1 MGGGAALFAIFTD
14 NLDLHPMKII
24 HTADWHV
31 GHELYGYGREEEF
44 DYFFSQL
51 SDLMEKEQP
60 DALLVSGDVYDSY
73 MPSNAA
79 VRQLNTALLSLHES
93 SPETEIILTAGNHD
107 SGLRLEAAAPPWL
120 SHRIHLIGTIDPTLE
135 RNRIEI
141 EGKGVVM
148 AIPFC
153 YPANF
158 PHKESDPVE
167 GRQERF
173 FQRVSKQ
180 LSKESL
186 PTVLM
191 AHLYLSGAR
200 LNGTRQPR
208 DIVGGSEAM
217 PLSDIGTGYD
227 YLALGHIHRRQR
239 LSKQAHYSGSPLPI
253 SFDEPAEHGVLVVEL
268 DRGIAPRV
276 DFRQMKTLRPLLTL
290 PEEAV
295 SYSDAIDLLRTID
308 ADKQAYIR
316 LHVKVNGDAPLP
328 FDYLEQATKA
338 LEEKSARYC
347 TVKVESPESVA
358 AERVEQRMVSP
369 DELNTYTAQR
379 IVEMYLEEHTDL
391 SEEGRQE
398 LLDLFGT
405 IDEVCSQ
412 EGITI

>member
-1 MGGGAALFAIFTD
+1 
-14 NLDLHPMKII
+14 MKII
-24 HTADWHV
+24 HTADWHI
-31 GHELYGYGREEEF
+31 GHELYGYDREADFE
-44 DYFFSQL
+44 DFFARL
-51 SDLMEKEQP
+51 VRLMAEEQP

-79 VRQLNTALLSLHES
+79 VRQLNTALLSLHEA

-120 SHRIHLIGTIDPTLE
+120 SHRIHLIGTVDPTLE

-158 PHKESDPVE
+158 PHQESDKVE
-167 GRQERF
+167 ERQKSF
-173 FQRVSKQ
+173 FRRVSER

-191 AHLYLSGAR
+191 AHLYLSGVQ
-200 LNGTRQPR
+200 LNGSRQPR

-268 DRGIAPRV
+268 HKGKAPRV
-276 DFRQMKTLRPLLTL
+276 DFRALTTARPLLTL
-290 PEEAV
+290 PEQAV
-295 SYSDAIDLLRTID
+295 SYSDAIDLLRTMD
-308 ADKQAYIR
+308 ADEQAYIR
-316 LHVKVNGDAPLP
+316 LHVLGDKPLP

-338 LEEKSARYC
+338 LEGKSARYC
-347 TVKVESPESVA
+347 TVKVESLESVA

-369 DELNTYTAQR
+369 DELNTYSPQR
-379 IVEMYLEEHTDL
+379 IVEMYLEDQPDL

-405 IDEVCSQ
+405 IDEVCEQ
-412 EGITI
+412 EGIAI

>member
-1 MGGGAALFAIFTD
+1 
-14 NLDLHPMKII
+14 MKII
-24 HTADWHV
+24 HTADWHI
-31 GHELYGYGREEEF
+31 GHELYGYDREEEF
-44 DYFFSQL
+44 DCFFTQL
-51 SDLMEKEQP
+51 ADLMEKEKP

-79 VRQLNTALLSLHES
+79 VRQLNTALLSLHEA

-120 SHRIHLIGTIDPTLE
+120 SHRIHLIGTIDPTLK

-158 PHKESDPVE
+158 PHQESDKVE
-167 GRQERF
+167 ERQKSF
-173 FQRVSKQ
+173 FQRVSEQ

-200 LNGTRQPR
+200 LNGSRQPR

-227 YLALGHIHRRQR
+227 YLALGHIHRRQQ
-239 LSKQAHYSGSPLPI
+239 LSNQAHYSGSPLPI

-268 DRGIAPRV
+268 HKGKAPRV
-276 DFRQMKTLRPLLTL
+276 DFRALTTARPLLTL
-290 PEEAV
+290 PEQAV
-295 SYSDAIDLLRTID
+295 SYSDAIDLLRTMD
-308 ADKQAYIR
+308 AEEQAYIR
-316 LHVKVNGDAPLP
+316 LHVLGEPDKPLP

-338 LEEKSARYC
+338 LEGKSARYC
-347 TVKVESPESVA
+347 TVMMEYPESVA

-369 DELNTYTAQR
+369 DELNTYSPQR
-379 IVEMYLEEHTDL
+379 IVEMYLEDQPDL

-405 IDEVCSQ
+405 IDEVCEQ
-412 EGITI
+412 EGIAI

>member
-1 MGGGAALFAIFTD
+1 
-14 NLDLHPMKII
+14 MKII
-24 HTADWHV
+24 HTADWHI
-31 GHELYGYGREEEF
+31 GHELYGYDREEEF
-44 DYFFSQL
+44 DCFFTQL
-51 SDLMEKEQP
+51 ADLMEKEKP

-73 MPSNAA
+73 MPSNVA
-79 VRQLNTALLSLHES
+79 VRQLNTALLSLHEA

-120 SHRIHLIGTIDPTLE
+120 SHRIHLIGTIDPTLK

-158 PHKESDPVE
+158 PHQESDKVE
-167 GRQERF
+167 ERQKSF
-173 FQRVSKQ
+173 FQRVSEQ

-200 LNGTRQPR
+200 LNGSRQPR

-227 YLALGHIHRRQR
+227 YLALGHIHRRQQ
-239 LSKQAHYSGSPLPI
+239 LSNQAHYSGSPLPI
-253 SFDEPAEHGVLVVEL
+253 SFDEPEEHGVLVVEL
-268 DRGIAPRV
+268 HKGKAPRV
-276 DFRQMKTLRPLLTL
+276 DFRALTTARPLLTL
-290 PEEAV
+290 PEEV
-295 SYSDAIDLLRTID
+295 VTYSEAIDLLRTID
-308 ADKQAYIR
+308 ADVQAYIR

-338 LEEKSARYC
+338 LEGKSARYC
-347 TVKVESPESVA
+347 TIKMEYPESVA

-369 DELNTYTAQR
+369 DELNTYSPQR
-379 IVEMYLEEHTDL
+379 IVEMYLEDQPDL

-412 EGITI
+412 EEISI

>member
-1 MGGGAALFAIFTD
+1 
-14 NLDLHPMKII
+14 MKII
-24 HTADWHV
+24 HTADWHI
-31 GHELYGYGREEEF
+31 GHELYGYDREEEF
-44 DYFFSQL
+44 DYFFTQL
-51 SDLMEKEQP
+51 ADLMEKDQP

-79 VRQLNTALLSLHES
+79 VRQLNTALLSLHEA

-120 SHRIHLIGTIDPTLE
+120 SHRIHLIGTVDPTLE

-158 PHKESDPVE
+158 PHQESDKVE
-167 GRQERF
+167 ERQKSF
-173 FQRVSKQ
+173 FRRVSER

-191 AHLYLSGAR
+191 AHLYLSGVQ

-268 DRGIAPRV
+268 HKGKAPRV
-276 DFRQMKTLRPLLTL
+276 DFRALTTARPLLTL
-290 PEEAV
+290 PEQAV
-295 SYSDAIDLLRTID
+295 SYSDAIDLLRTMD
-308 ADKQAYIR
+308 ADEQAYIR
-316 LHVKVNGDAPLP
+316 LHVLGDKPLP

-338 LEEKSARYC
+338 LEGKSARYC
-347 TVKVESPESVA
+347 TIKVESPESLA

-369 DELNTYTAQR
+369 DELNTYSPQR
-379 IVEMYLEEHTDL
+379 IVEMYLEEQTGL
-391 SEEGRQE
+391 SEEGRKE

-412 EGITI
+412 AGITI

>member
-1 MGGGAALFAIFTD
+1 
-14 NLDLHPMKII
+14 MKII
-24 HTADWHV
+24 HTADWHI
-31 GHELYGYGREEEF
+31 GHELYGYGREADFE
-44 DYFFSQL
+44 DFFSQL
-51 SDLMEKEQP
+51 SDLMREEQP

-79 VRQLNTALLSLHES
+79 VRQLNTALLSLHEA

-141 EGKGVVM
+141 EGNGVVM

-158 PHKESDPVE
+158 PHKESDQVK
-167 GRQERF
+167 GRQESF
-173 FQRVSKQ
+173 FRRVSEQ
-180 LSKESL
+180 LDHENL

-191 AHLYLSGAR
+191 AHLYLSDAR
-200 LNGTRQPR
+200 LNGTRQRR
-208 DIVGGSEAM
+208 DVVGGSEAM
-217 PLSDIGTGYD
+217 QLSDIGTGYD

-239 LSKQAHYSGSPLPI
+239 VGDRALYSGSPLPI

-268 DRGIAPRV
+268 HKGKAPRV
-276 DFRQMKTLRPLLTL
+276 DFRALTTARPLLTL

-295 SYSDAIDLLRTID
+295 SYSDAIDLLRTMD
-308 ADKQAYIR
+308 ADEQAYIR
-316 LHVKVNGDAPLP
+316 LHVLGDPDKPLP

-338 LEEKSARYC
+338 LEGKSARYC
-347 TVKVESPESVA
+347 TIKVESPESLA

-369 DELNTYTAQR
+369 DELNTYSPQR
-379 IVEMYLEEHTDL
+379 IVEMYLEDQPDL
-391 SEEGRQE
+391 SEEGRKE

-412 EGITI
+412 AGITI

>member
-1 MGGGAALFAIFTD
+1 
-14 NLDLHPMKII
+14 MKII
-24 HTADWHV
+24 HTADWHI
-31 GHELYGYGREEEF
+31 GHELYGYDREEEF
-44 DYFFSQL
+44 DYFFTQL
-51 SDLMEKEQP
+51 ADLMAEEQP

-79 VRQLNTALLSLHES
+79 VKQLNTALLSLHEAS
-93 SPETEIILTAGNHD
+93 LETEIILTAGNHD

-141 EGKGVVM
+141 EGNGVVM

-158 PHKESDPVE
+158 PHQESDKVE
-167 GRQERF
+167 ERQKSF
-173 FQRVSKQ
+173 FRRVSEQ
-180 LSKESL
+180 LSRESL

-191 AHLYLSGAR
+191 AHLYLFGVQ

-208 DIVGGSEAM
+208 DLVGGSEAM

-239 LSKQAHYSGSPLPI
+239 VGDRALYSGSPLPI

-268 DRGIAPRV
+268 HKGKAPRV
-276 DFRQMKTLRPLLTL
+276 DFRALTTARPLLTL
-290 PEEAV
+290 PEEV
-295 SYSDAIDLLRTID
+295 VTYSEAIEILRTMD
-308 ADKQAYIR
+308 ADEQAYIR
-316 LHVKVNGDAPLP
+316 LHVLGEPDKPLP

-338 LEEKSARYC
+338 LEGKSARYC
-347 TVKVESPESVA
+347 TVKVEYSESVA
-358 AERVEQRMVSP
+358 AEREEQRMVSP
-369 DELNTYTAQR
+369 DELNTYSPQR
-379 IVEMYLEEHTDL
+379 IVEMYLEDQPDL

-405 IDEVCSQ
+405 IDEICSQ
-412 EGITI
+412 EEISI

>member
-1 MGGGAALFAIFTD
+1 
-14 NLDLHPMKII
+14 MKII
-24 HTADWHV
+24 HTADWHI
-31 GHELYGYGREEEF
+31 GHELYGYDREEEF
-44 DYFFSQL
+44 DYFFTQL
-51 SDLMEKEQP
+51 ADLMEKDQP

-79 VRQLNTALLSLHES
+79 VRQLNTALLSLHEA

-120 SHRIHLIGTIDPTLE
+120 SHRIHLIGTVDPTLE

-158 PHKESDPVE
+158 PHQESDKVE
-167 GRQERF
+167 ERQKSF
-173 FQRVSKQ
+173 FRRVSER

-191 AHLYLSGAR
+191 AHLYLSGVQ
-200 LNGTRQPR
+200 LNGSRQPR

-268 DRGIAPRV
+268 HKGKAPRV
-276 DFRQMKTLRPLLTL
+276 DFRALTTARPLLTL
-290 PEEAV
+290 PEQAV
-295 SYSDAIDLLRTID
+295 SYSDAIDLLRTMD
-308 ADKQAYIR
+308 ADEQAYIR
-316 LHVKVNGDAPLP
+316 LHVLGDKPLP

-338 LEEKSARYC
+338 LEGKSARYC
-347 TVKVESPESVA
+347 TIKVESPESLA

-369 DELNTYTAQR
+369 DELNTYSPQR
-379 IVEMYLEEHTDL
+379 IVEMYLEEQTGL
-391 SEEGRQE
+391 SEEGRKE

-412 EGITI
+412 AGITI

>member
-1 MGGGAALFAIFTD
+1 
-14 NLDLHPMKII
+14 MKII
-24 HTADWHV
+24 HTADWHI
-31 GHELYGYGREEEF
+31 GHELYGYDREEEF
-44 DYFFSQL
+44 DCFFTQL
-51 SDLMEKEQP
+51 ANLMEKEQP

-79 VRQLNTALLSLHES
+79 VKQLNTALLSLHEA

-120 SHRIHLIGTIDPTLE
+120 SHRIHLIGTIDPTLK

-158 PHKESDPVE
+158 PHQESDKVE
-167 GRQERF
+167 ERQKSF
-173 FQRVSKQ
+173 FRRVSER

-191 AHLYLSGAR
+191 AHLYLSHVQ

-239 LSKQAHYSGSPLPI
+239 VGERAHYSGSPMPI

-268 DRGIAPRV
+268 HKGKAPRV
-276 DFRQMKTLRPLLTL
+276 DFRALTTARPLLTL

-295 SYSDAIDLLRTID
+295 SYCDAIDLLRTMD
-308 ADKQAYIR
+308 ADVQAYIR

-338 LEEKSARYC
+338 LEGKSVRYC
-347 TVKVESPESVA
+347 TIKVESPESVA
-358 AERVEQRMVSP
+358 AERAKQRMVSP
-369 DELNTYTAQR
+369 DELNTHYTPQR
-379 IVEMYLEEHTDL
+379 IVEMYLEDQPDL

-412 EGITI
+412 AGITI

>member
-1 MGGGAALFAIFTD
+1 M
-14 NLDLHPMKII
+14 
-24 HTADWHV
+24 
-31 GHELYGYGREEEF
+31 
-44 DYFFSQL
+44 
-51 SDLMEKEQP
+51 
-60 DALLVSGDVYDSY
+60 
-73 MPSNAA
+73 
-79 VRQLNTALLSLHES
+79 
-93 SPETEIILTAGNHD
+93 
-107 SGLRLEAAAPPWL
+107 
-120 SHRIHLIGTIDPTLE
+120 
-135 RNRIEI
+135 
-141 EGKGVVM
+141 
-148 AIPFC
+148 
-153 YPANF
+153 
-158 PHKESDPVE
+158 
-167 GRQERF
+167 
-173 FQRVSKQ
+173 
-180 LSKESL
+180 
-186 PTVLM
+186 
-191 AHLYLSGAR
+191 
-200 LNGTRQPR
+200 
-208 DIVGGSEAM
+208 
-217 PLSDIGTGYD
+217 
-227 YLALGHIHRRQR
+227 
-239 LSKQAHYSGSPLPI
+239 
-253 SFDEPAEHGVLVVEL
+253 LVVEL

-369 DELNTYTAQR
+369 DELNTYSPQR